1 MTLKEAQLIKRTAW
15 QNMQPRKPTK
25 EDEKYV
31 PIAVQMLS
39 YIGALDYALYD
50 LEETLTTAGQFR
62 HSTKRVVKQSQ
73 QLAMSVHAEAYHMFG
88 QIDKSACRQ
97 YNDKA
102 DEAYARASECI
113 LLEGV
118 SKSYNIVIALC
129 RIIEKLNRSLSGRYD
144 FAPARALYRIP
155 SLLQCIGET
164 DYQVDRIMEMN
175 MQKTV

>member
-1 MTLKEAQLIKRTAW
+1 MTLQEAQLIKRTAW
-15 QNMQPRKPTK
+15 QNMQPRTPSEKDK
-25 EDEKYV
+25 KYV

-50 LEETLTTAGQFR
+50 LEETLTAAGRFR
-62 HSTKRVVKQSQ
+62 HSTKRLVKQSQ
-73 QLAMSVHAEAYHMFG
+73 QLAVSVHAEAYHMLG
-88 QIDKSACRQ
+88 RINKQASRQ

-102 DEAYARASECI
+102 DETFARVSDCI

-129 RIIEKLNRSLSGRYD
+129 RIIEKLNRSLSCRYD

-164 DYQVDRIMEMN
+164 DYHVDRIMEIN
-175 MQKTV
+175 TQKTV

>member
-1 MTLKEAQLIKRTAW
+1 
-15 QNMQPRKPTK
+15 MQPRKPTK

-50 LEETLTTAGQFR
+50 LEETLTAAGRFR
-62 HSTKRVVKQSQ
+62 HSTKRLVKQSQ
-73 QLAMSVHAEAYHMFG
+73 QLAVSVHAEAYHMLG
-88 QIDKSACRQ
+88 RINKQASRQ

-102 DEAYARASECI
+102 DETFARVSDCI

-118 SKSYNIVIALC
+118 SKSYNIVMALC

-144 FAPARALYRIP
+144 FAPARVLYRIP

-164 DYQVDRIMEMN
+164 DYHVDRIMEMN
-175 MQKTV
+175 MQKNGLKISRY

>member
-1 MTLKEAQLIKRTAW
+1 MTLQEAQLIKRTAW

-50 LEETLTTAGQFR
+50 LEETLTAAGRFQ

-73 QLAMSVHAEAYHMFG
+73 QLAMSVHAEAYQMLG
-88 QIDKSACRQ
+88 RINKQASRQ

-102 DEAYARASECI
+102 DETFARASECI

-144 FAPARALYRIP
+144 FAPARVLYRIP
-155 SLLQCIGET
+155 SLLKCVGET
-164 DYQVDRIMEMN
+164 DYKIDDIIELN
-175 MQKTV
+175 I